1 MRWIGEG
8 TELYSVRVD
17 LVAPDDDHRWVSTAA
32 DALVQRLPFDSGGP
46 STLVGVDQG
55 LGHEGLPVV
64 GLTFLLRASGFG
76 DAARLA
82 VATATAAGADPTDR
96 EVAGIR
102 VLNPGSVGL
111 PRTLGSASW
120 MVIDSEHED
129 ASAEH
134 RSVEFDVQAFVDA
147 LHRRRHPNREFVA
160 SVLARGTFLDAD
172 CQPRKCRRCHAPG
185 DKGRPADRSPAR
197 SVALQPRH
205 PLVQIA
211 DSGSGGWQAAHRR
224 QQRLLS

>member
-82 VATATAAGADPTDR
+82 VATATVAGAD
-96 EVAGIR
+96 AGIAGHVYDV
-102 VLNPGSVGL
+102 VLVPEDTLVL
-111 PRTLGSASW
+111 PVSERTIP
-120 MVIDSEHED
+120 MPD
-129 ASAEH
+129 
-134 RSVEFDVQAFVDA
+134 
-147 LHRRRHPNREFVA
+147 
-160 SVLARGTFLDAD
+160 
-172 CQPRKCRRCHAPG
+172 
-185 DKGRPADRSPAR
+185 
-197 SVALQPRH
+197 
-205 PLVQIA
+205 
-211 DSGSGGWQAAHRR
+211 
-224 QQRLLS
+224 